1 MSISPIDFRIQR
13 IMDRLMIEHG
23 IKRMETGQ
31 KGEDRPWEE
40 MWRMGRNKERKW
52 SIGMETPIQAA

>member
-1 MSISPIDFRIQR
+1 
-13 IMDRLMIEHG
+13 MDRLMIEHG